1 MENVRS
7 KLDRN
12 FYSAEDVS
20 YFQVALSFLKYVGID
35 MDDVKAITVTRFL
48 NRILGLPSFIQ
59 SSLFDA
65 MADAMDQLIVKA
77 TKDGCY
83 DQGIQVYK
91 NGAYYNGEVE
101 EIWRNPENPSEIA
114 ELRKVQIKTCITWTE
129 AKAILQAS
137 DNDLVD
143 RVPDGYYGFYGVK
156 TGTQKFVVLVIDSL
170 TKLGLPSK
178 SVTIYRPATGKSGM
192 ERNEFELKYEKIRES
207 KAATLWVKQYDENS
221 NRHYKVIYLLSG
233 SIFSIYNLVSKAL
246 NPSKGSKDKQDV
258 DRKRAVRV
266 ARADAILGDPVSTV
280 GMNKDPTND
289 DDIIVIDDDVDSKS
303 NTFSVQS
310 TNVDVARQV
319 LTGICIHTHDI
330 DAVKKQFHD
339 NIVEYHARQAQ
350 IANTAHLH
358 PSGSNSVK

>member
-1 MENVRS
+1 MDDVRN

-12 FYSAEDVS
+12 FYAAEDVS
-20 YFQVALSFLKYVGID
+20 YFQVALNFLKYVGID
-35 MDDVKAITVTRFL
+35 IDEIKTITVTRFL

-91 NGAYYNGEVE
+91 NGAYYDGHVE

-137 DNDLVD
+137 NNDLVD
-143 RVPDGYYGFYGVK
+143 RVQDGYYGFYCVK
-156 TGTQKFVVLVIDSL
+156 TGAQKFVVLVIDSL

-192 ERNEFELKYEKIRES
+192 ERNEFELKYEKINES

-233 SIFSIYNLVSKAL
+233 SIFSIYNMVSKAL
-246 NPSKGSKDKQDV
+246 NPNKGSKDKQDI
-258 DRKRAVRV
+258 DRRKAVRV

-280 GMNKDPTND
+280 GMNKEPTSGD
-289 DDIIVIDDDVDSKS
+289 DVIVIDEDSDSKS
-303 NTFSVQS
+303 NALSSQSV
-310 TNVDVARQV
+310 NIDAARQI
-319 LTGICIHTHDI
+319 LTGICIHTYNI

-339 NIVEYHARQAQ
+339 NIMEYQARQAQ
-350 IANTAHLH
+350 LANAAH
-358 PSGSNSVK
+358 SSNSNNNMK